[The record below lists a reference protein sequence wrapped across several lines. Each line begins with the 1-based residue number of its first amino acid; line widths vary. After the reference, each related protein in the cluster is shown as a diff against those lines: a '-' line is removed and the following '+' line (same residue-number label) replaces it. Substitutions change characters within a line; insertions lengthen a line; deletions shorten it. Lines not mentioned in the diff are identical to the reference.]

1 VRPLDRLSL
10 ELAFLE
16 HPLCGS
22 GAFFDPILVVIA
34 FVRQEARDP
43 IVSSSC
49 CVAKGWYV
57 HHGLSNPRR
66 SARRRVGGDQRDRS
80 STAAAS
86 FNRDSEPIGQI
97 STQLYVNRVQFRGL
111 LLPCSLGPRVST
123 EKQARSGK
131 KGSGLGAFNTL
142 LAHLQADAGQQA
154 AASRI
159 YGCFVGRRPFSSAKA
174 PENERH
180 VQEMTREHNQAME
193 HKCL

>member
-1 VRPLDRLSL
+1 
-10 ELAFLE
+10 LATRS
-16 HPLCGS
+16 CGS
-22 GAFFDPILVVIA
+22 AALFDPILVVIA

-86 FNRDSEPIGQI
+86 FNQDSEPIGQI
-97 STQLYVNRVQFRGL
+97 SIQLYVNSVQSTGS
-111 LLPCSLGPRVST
+111 CSLARWDPRVST

-131 KGSGLGAFNTL
+131 KGSGLGVFNTL

-159 YGCFVGRRPFSSAKA
+159 YGCFVGRRAFFV
-174 PENERH
+174 R
-180 VQEMTREHNQAME
+180 
-193 HKCL
+193 